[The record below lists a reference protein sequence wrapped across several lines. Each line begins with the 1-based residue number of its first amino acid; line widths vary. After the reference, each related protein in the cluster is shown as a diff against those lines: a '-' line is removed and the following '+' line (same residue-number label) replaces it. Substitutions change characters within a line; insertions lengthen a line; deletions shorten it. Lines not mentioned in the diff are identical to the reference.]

1 MNREDLISYRKN
13 QQWIND
19 AIERYKKQKELAYSI
34 SSVVLDGMPKAKNKS
49 SDSFEKLLDCYDDIL
64 EKLYLQQKEQN
75 KIMDKLMEMK
85 DEPKPYRSLLTYYY
99 IDGLSLEE
107 TSVKI
112 NYSYQKTSTMKN
124 IALNKFDEICNW
136 LNLVK
141 TS

>member
-49 SDSFEKLLDCYDDIL
+49 SDLFEKLLDCYDDIL

-75 KIMDKLMEMK
+75 KIMNKLMEMK
-85 DEPKPYRSLLTYYY
+85 DEPKPYRSLLTYFY
-99 IDGLSLEE
+99 INGLSLEE

-112 NYSYQKTSTMKN
+112 GYSYDRTCTMHK
-124 IALNKFDEICNW
+124 IALNEFDNIQKNK
-136 LNLVK
+136 NGQ
-141 TS
+141 

>member
-1 MNREDLISYRKN
+1 MNRENLISYRKN

-64 EKLYLQQKEQN
+64 EKLYLKQREQN
-75 KIMDKLMEMK
+75 KIMNKLMEMK
-85 DEPKPYRSLLTYYY
+85 DEPKPYRSLLTYFY

-112 NYSYQKTSTMKN
+112 NYSYQKTSSMRK
-124 IALNKFDEICNW
+124 IALDKFDEIC
-136 LNLVK
+136 LK
-141 TS
+141 YKSG

>member
-1 MNREDLISYRKN
+1 MNRENLISYRKN

-64 EKLYLQQKEQN
+64 EKLYLKQREQN
-75 KIMDKLMEMK
+75 KIMNKLMEMK
-85 DEPKPYRSLLTYYY
+85 DEPKPYRSLLTYFY

-112 NYSYQKTSTMKN
+112 NYSYQKTSSMRK
-124 IALNKFDEICNW
+124 IALDKFDEIC
-136 LNLVK
+136 LK
-141 TS
+141 HKSG